1 MKIGVLTGGG
11 DCAGLNAAIRGVVAK
26 AEEYGFEVVGIE
38 RGWKGLVETS
48 AVKLSYDKVADIVG
62 VGGTIILTSR
72 TNPFKIDG
80 GPEKVIQSMKKL
92 GLDSLVAIGGNDTLG
107 VAYKLSK
114 MGVKVVGVPK
124 TMDNDLSSTDF
135 TFGFDSAVNVAV
147 EAIDRVKTTGL
158 SHERVIVVEVMG
170 RDAGWVAA
178 YAGIA
183 SGAHIVLVPEKP
195 FDIAEVCKTLTRR
208 AKQGKM
214 FSLVVVAEG
223 AKPKGTGERST
234 KGGGAVD
241 AFGNPILGG
250 VGQLVAQ
257 EIEKRTGLET
267 REVVLGHVVR
277 GGAPSAYD
285 RVLATRFGVT
295 AAELVKQGKFGT
307 MVALKGNEVVPV
319 KLGGALAQKLIDDDL
334 FEVANSFSDSG

>member
-11 DCAGLNAAIRGVVAK
+11 DCAGLNATIRGLVARS
-26 AEEYGFEVVGIE
+26 EEYGFEVVGIE
-38 RGWKGLVETS
+38 RGWKGLIEPMGKKITYGMVDE
-48 AVKLSYDKVADIVG
+48 LVG
-62 VGGTIILTSR
+62 VGGTFILTSR
-72 TNPFKIDG
+72 TNPFKIEG
-80 GPEKVIQSMKKL
+80 GPEKVVQSIKKL
-92 GLDSLVAIGGNDTLG
+92 GLDALVAIGGNDTLG
-107 VAYKLSK
+107 VAHKLSQ
-114 MGVKVVGVPK
+114 MGIKVVGVPK

-147 EAIDRVKTTGL
+147 ECIDRVKTTGM

-183 SGAHIVLVPEKP
+183 SGAHVVLLPEKP
-195 FDIAEVCKTLTRR
+195 FDIAEVCKTVKKRWN
-208 AKQGKM
+208 AGKR

-223 AKPKGTGERST
+223 AKAKGTKVT
-234 KGGGAVD
+234 KGGAVD

-250 VGQLVAQ
+250 VGELVAK

-267 REVVLGHVVR
+267 REVVLGHIIR

-285 RVLATRFGVT
+285 RVLATRFGV
-295 AAELVKQGKFGT
+295 AAADMVKTGNFGM
-307 MVALKGNEVVPV
+307 MVALKGNKVVPV
-319 KLGGALAQKLIDDDL
+319 KIGGALAQKLVDTELYSI
-334 FEVANSFSDSG
+334 ANSFSGVG

>member
-11 DCAGLNAAIRGVVAK
+11 DCAGLNATIRGVVAR
-26 AEEYGFEVVGIE
+26 AEEYGWDVVGIQ
-38 RGWKGLVETS
+38 RGWKGLIEADGKKITYEDVEE
-48 AVKLSYDKVADIVG
+48 LVG
-62 VGGTIILTSR
+62 VGGTFILTSR
-72 TNPFKIDG
+72 TNPFKMDG
-80 GPEKVIQSMKKL
+80 GPEKVVASLKKL
-92 GLDSLVAIGGNDTLG
+92 GVDALVAIGGNDTLG
-107 VAYKLSK
+107 VAHKLSE
-114 MGVKVVGVPK
+114 MGIKVVGVPK

-147 EAIDRVKTTGL
+147 ECIDRVKTTGM

-183 SGAHIVLVPEKP
+183 SGAHVVLLPETP
-195 FDIAEVCKTLTRR
+195 FDIAEVCKTITKRW
-208 AKQGKM
+208 KSGKR

-223 AKPKGTGERST
+223 AKAKGTKVT
-234 KGGGAVD
+234 KGAAVD

-250 VGQLVAQ
+250 VGQLVAK

-267 REVVLGHVVR
+267 REVVLGHIVR

-285 RVLATRFGVT
+285 RVLATRFGVA
-295 AAELVKQGKFGT
+295 AAELVKQGKFGM

-319 KLGGALAQKLIDDDL
+319 KIGGALAQKLVDTRLYSI
-334 FEVANSFSDSG
+334 ANSFSGVG

>member
-11 DCAGLNAAIRGVVAK
+11 DCAGLNATIRGVVAR
-26 AEEYGFEVVGIE
+26 AEEYGYDVVGIE
-38 RGWKGLVETS
+38 RGWKGLIDGT
-48 AVKLSYDKVADIVG
+48 ATKLSYDNVEDLVG
-62 VGGTIILTSR
+62 VGGTVILTSR
-72 TNPFKIDG
+72 TNPFKIEG
-80 GPEKVIQSMKKL
+80 GPEKVAKNIKKL
-92 GLDSLVAIGGNDTLG
+92 GLDCLVAIGGNDTLG
-107 VAYKLSK
+107 VAHKLHK
-114 MGVKVVGVPK
+114 MGIKVVGVPK

-135 TFGFDSAVNVAV
+135 TFGFDSAVNVAM
-147 EAIDRVKTTGL
+147 ECIDRVKTTGM

-183 SGAHIVLVPEKP
+183 CGAHVVLIPEKP
-195 FDIAEVCKTLTRR
+195 FDIAEVCATLKKRH
-208 AKQGKM
+208 KEGKN

-223 AKPKGTGERST
+223 AKAKGAEERST
-234 KGGGAVD
+234 KGTAVD

-250 VGQLVAQ
+250 VGQSIAQ

-267 REVVLGHVVR
+267 RDVVLGHVVR

-285 RVLATRFGVT
+285 RVLATRFGVK
-295 AAELVKQGKFGT
+295 AADMVKQGKFGM

-319 KLGGALAQKLIDDDL
+319 EIGTALAQKLVDDDL
-334 FEVANSFSDSG
+334 YSIANSFSGV

>member
-11 DCAGLNAAIRGVVAK
+11 DCAGLNATIRGVVAR
-26 AEEYGFEVVGIE
+26 AEGYGFEVVGIE
-38 RGWKGLVETS
+38 RGWKGLIEPT
-48 AVKLSYDKVADIVG
+48 ATKLAYDKVDELVG
-62 VGGTIILTSR
+62 VGGTFILTSR

-80 GPEKVIQSMKKL
+80 GPEKVLQSMKKL
-92 GLDSLVAIGGNDTLG
+92 GLDCLVAIGGNDTLG
-107 VAYKLSK
+107 VAHKLSQ

-135 TFGFDSAVNVAV
+135 TFGFDSAVNVAM
-147 EAIDRVKTTGL
+147 ECIDRVKTTGM

-183 SGAHIVLVPEKP
+183 SGAHVVLIPEKP
-195 FDIAEVCKTLTRR
+195 FDIAEVCSTLTKRWKRGRR
-208 AKQGKM
+208 

-223 AKPKGTGERST
+223 AKAKGTEKST
-234 KGGGAVD
+234 KGAAVD

-250 VGQLVAQ
+250 VGQLIAQ

-285 RVLATRFGVT
+285 RVLATRFGVC
-295 AAELVKQGKFGT
+295 AADMVKQGKFGM
-307 MVALKGNEVVPV
+307 MVALKGNKVVPV
-319 KLGGALAQKLIDDDL
+319 KLGGALAQKLVDDEL
-334 FEVANSFSDSG
+334 HGIANSFSGTR

>member
-11 DCAGLNAAIRGVVAK
+11 DCAGLNATIRGVVAR
-26 AEEYGFEVVGIE
+26 AEEYGYEVMGIE
-38 RGWKGLVETS
+38 RGWKGLIETK
-48 AVKLSYDKVADIVG
+48 ATKLTYDKVDELVG
-62 VGGTIILTSR
+62 VGGTFILTSR
-72 TNPFKIDG
+72 TNPFKMDG
-80 GPEKVIQSMKKL
+80 GPEKVLQSIKKL
-92 GLDSLVAIGGNDTLG
+92 GLDCLVAIGGNDTLG
-107 VAYKLSK
+107 VAHKLSRL
-114 MGVKVVGVPK
+114 GVKVVGVPK

-135 TFGFDSAVNVAV
+135 TFGFDSAVNVAM
-147 EAIDRVKTTGL
+147 ECIDRVKTTGM

-183 SGAHIVLVPEKP
+183 CGAHVVLIPEKP
-195 FDIAEVCKTLTRR
+195 VDIADVCKTLKKRWKSGHR
-208 AKQGKM
+208 

-223 AKPKGTGERST
+223 ARVKGGKKKST
-234 KGGGAVD
+234 KGTAVD

-250 VGQLVAQ
+250 VGQLIAQ

-285 RVLATRFGVT
+285 RVLATRFGV
-295 AAELVKQGKFGT
+295 AAADLVKKGNFGM
-307 MVALKGNEVVPV
+307 MVALKGNRVVPV
-319 KLGGALAQKLIDDDL
+319 KIGGALAQKLVDDDL
-334 FEVANSFSDSG
+334 YSIANSFAGAG

>member
-11 DCAGLNAAIRGVVAK
+11 DCAGLNATIRGVVAR
-26 AEEYGFEVVGIE
+26 AEEHGFEVVGIQ
-38 RGWKGLVETS
+38 RGWKGLIEPAAT
-48 AVKLSYDKVADIVG
+48 KLSYDTVDELVG
-62 VGGTIILTSR
+62 VGGTFILTSR
-72 TNPFKIDG
+72 TNPFKMEG
-80 GPEKVIQSMKKL
+80 GPEKVVQSMKKL
-92 GLDSLVAIGGNDTLG
+92 GLDCLVAIGGNDTLG
-107 VAYKLSK
+107 VAHKLSE

-135 TFGFDSAVNVAV
+135 TFGFDSAVNVAM
-147 EAIDRVKTTGL
+147 ECIDRVKTTGM

-183 SGAHIVLVPEKP
+183 CGAHAVLIPEKP
-195 FDIAEVCKTLTRR
+195 FDIAEVCAKLTKRWKSGRR
-208 AKQGKM
+208 

-223 AKPKGTGERST
+223 AKAKGAKKST
-234 KGGGAVD
+234 KGEALD

-250 VGQLVAQ
+250 VGQMIAQ

-285 RVLATRFGVT
+285 RVLATRFGVA
-295 AAELVKQGKFGT
+295 AAEMVKQGKWGM
-307 MVALKGNEVVPV
+307 MVALKGNKVVPV
-319 KLGGALAQKLIDDDL
+319 EIGGALAQKLVDDDL
-334 FEVANSFSDSG
+334 HSIANSFSGVR

>member
-11 DCAGLNAAIRGVVAK
+11 DCAGLNATIRGLVAR
-26 AEEYGFEVVGIE
+26 AEGYGFEVVGIE
-38 RGWKGLVETS
+38 RGWKGLIEPKGS
-48 AVKLSYDKVADIVG
+48 KISYEMVSELVG
-62 VGGTIILTSR
+62 VGGTFILTSR
-72 TNPFKIDG
+72 TNPFKIEG
-80 GPEKVIQSMKKL
+80 GPEKVVQSIKKL
-92 GLDSLVAIGGNDTLG
+92 GLDCLVAIGGNDTLG
-107 VAYKLSK
+107 VAHKLSQ

-147 EAIDRVKTTGL
+147 DCIDRVKTTGM

-183 SGAHIVLVPEKP
+183 SGAHVVLLPENP
-195 FDIAEVCKTLTRR
+195 FDIADVCKTLKKRWD
-208 AKQGKM
+208 AGHK

-223 AKPKGTGERST
+223 AKAKGTKVT
-234 KGGGAVD
+234 KDAAVD

-250 VGQLVAQ
+250 VGQLVAK

-267 REVVLGHVVR
+267 REVVLGHIIR

-285 RVLATRFGVT
+285 RVLATRFGV
-295 AAELVKQGKFGT
+295 AAADMVKKGDFGM
-307 MVALKGNEVVPV
+307 MVALRGNKVVPV
-319 KLGGALAQKLIDDDL
+319 KIGGALAQKLVDTNLYSIS
-334 FEVANSFSDSG
+334 NSFSGVR

>member
-11 DCAGLNAAIRGVVAK
+11 DCAGLNATIRGVVAR
-26 AEEYGFEVVGIE
+26 AEEYGCEVVGIE
-38 RGWKGLVETS
+38 RGWKGLIEPAAT
-48 AVKLSYDKVADIVG
+48 KLTYDKVEELVG
-62 VGGTIILTSR
+62 VGGTLILTSR
-72 TNPFKIDG
+72 TNPFKMEG
-80 GPEKVIQSMKKL
+80 GPEKVVQSIKKL
-92 GLDSLVAIGGNDTLG
+92 GLDCLVAIGGNDTLG

-114 MGVKVVGVPK
+114 MGIKVVGVPK

-135 TFGFDSAVNVAV
+135 TFGFDSAVNVAM
-147 EAIDRVKTTGL
+147 EGIDRVKTTGM

-183 SGAHIVLVPEKP
+183 SGAHVVLIPEKP
-195 FDIAEVCKTLTRR
+195 FDIADVCKSLTKRWKTGHR
-208 AKQGKM
+208 

-223 AKPKGTGERST
+223 AKARGAQEKST
-234 KGGGAVD
+234 KGAAVD

-250 VGQLVAQ
+250 VGQLIAQ

-277 GGAPSAYD
+277 GGAPSACD
-285 RVLATRFGVT
+285 RVLATGFGV
-295 AAELVKQGKFGT
+295 AAADLVKQGNFGM
-307 MVALKGNEVVPV
+307 MVALKGNRVVPV
-319 KLGGALAQKLIDDDL
+319 KIGGALAQKLVDDDL
-334 FEVANSFSDSG
+334 YSIANSFSGVR

>member
-11 DCAGLNAAIRGVVAK
+11 DCAGLNATIRGVVAR

-38 RGWKGLVETS
+38 RGWKGLIEPAAT
-48 AVKLSYDKVADIVG
+48 KLTYDKVDELVG
-62 VGGTIILTSR
+62 VGGTFILTSR
-72 TNPFKIDG
+72 TNPFKMDG
-80 GPEKVIQSMKKL
+80 GPEKVVKSIKKL
-92 GLDSLVAIGGNDTLG
+92 GLDCLVAIGGNDTLG
-107 VAYKLSK
+107 VAHKLSRL
-114 MGVKVVGVPK
+114 GIKVVGVPK

-135 TFGFDSAVNVAV
+135 TFGFDSAVNVAM
-147 EAIDRVKTTGL
+147 ECIDRVKTTGM

-178 YAGIA
+178 YSGIA
-183 SGAHIVLVPEKP
+183 CGAHVVLIPEKP
-195 FDIAEVCKTLTRR
+195 FDIAEVCNTLTKR
-208 AKQGKM
+208 AKKGHK

-223 AKPKGTGERST
+223 AKAKGAKVT
-234 KGGGAVD
+234 KGAALD

-250 VGQLVAQ
+250 VGQLIAQ

-285 RVLATRFGVT
+285 RVLATRFGV
-295 AAELVKQGKFGT
+295 AAADMVKHGKFGM
-307 MVALKGNEVVPV
+307 MVALKGNDVVPV
-319 KLGGALAQKLIDDDL
+319 EIGGALAQKLVEDDL
-334 FEVANSFSDSG
+334 YSIANSFSGVR

>member
-1 MKIGVLTGGG
+1 MRIGVLTGGG
-11 DCAGLNAAIRGVVAK
+11 DCAGLNATIRGVVNR
-26 AEEYGFEVVGIE
+26 AEEYGWEVIGIQ
-38 RGWKGLVETS
+38 RGWKGLI
-48 AVKLSYDKVADIVG
+48 DADGKRITYGDVDELVG
-62 VGGTIILTSR
+62 VGGTFILTSR
-72 TNPFKIDG
+72 TNPFKMDG
-80 GPEKVIQSMKKL
+80 GPEKVVAGLKKL
-92 GLDSLVAIGGNDTLG
+92 GIDALVAIGGNDTLG
-107 VAYKLSK
+107 VAHKLHE

-147 EAIDRVKTTGL
+147 ECIDRVKTTGM

-183 SGAHIVLVPEKP
+183 TGAHAVLIPERP
-195 FDIAEVCKTLTRR
+195 FDIAAICKMLKKRWSSGHR
-208 AKQGKM
+208 

-223 AKPKGTGERST
+223 AKAKGADKAT
-234 KGGGAVD
+234 KGSAVD

-250 VGQLVAQ
+250 IGQSVAQ

-285 RVLATRFGVT
+285 RVLATRFGIK
-295 AAELVKQGKFGT
+295 AAEMVKAGDYGK

-319 KLGGALAQKLIDDDL
+319 KLGGALAQKLVQEDL
-334 FEVANSFSDSG
+334 YRISNSFSGV

>member
-1 MKIGVLTGGG
+1 M
-11 DCAGLNAAIRGVVAK
+11 NATIRGLVAR

-38 RGWKGLVETS
+38 RGWKGLLEGRARKLAYDDVED
-48 AVKLSYDKVADIVG
+48 LVG
-62 VGGTIILTSR
+62 VGGTVILTSR
-72 TNPFKIDG
+72 TNPFKVEG
-80 GPEKVIQSMKKL
+80 GPEKVVQNIKKL
-92 GLDSLVAIGGNDTLG
+92 GLDCLVAIGGNDTLG
-107 VAYKLSK
+107 VADKLSK

-135 TFGFDSAVNVAV
+135 TFGFDSAVNVAM
-147 EAIDRVKTTGL
+147 ESIDRVKTTGK

-183 SGAHIVLVPEKP
+183 CGAHVVLIPEKP
-195 FDIAEVCKTLTRR
+195 FEIAEVCETLKKRNAMGET
-208 AKQGKM
+208 

-223 AKPKGTGERST
+223 AGPKGTAERST
-234 KGGGAVD
+234 KGAAVD

-250 VGQLVAQ
+250 VGQSVAQ

-277 GGAPSAYD
+277 GGPPSAYD
-285 RVLATRFGVT
+285 RVLATRFGVS
-295 AAELVKQGKFGT
+295 AADLVKKGNFGM
-307 MVALKGNEVVPV
+307 MVALKGNKVVPV
-319 KLGGALAQKLIDDDL
+319 KIGGALAQKLVDDDL
-334 FEVANSFSDSG
+334 YSIANSFSGVS

>member
-11 DCAGLNAAIRGVVAK
+11 DCAGLNATIRGVVAR
-26 AEEYGFEVVGIE
+26 AEEYGYEVVGIE
-38 RGWKGLVETS
+38 RGWKGLIEPS
-48 AVKLSYDKVADIVG
+48 AVKLSYDKVDELVG
-62 VGGTIILTSR
+62 VGGTFILTSR
-72 TNPFKIDG
+72 TNPFKMDG
-80 GPEKVIQSMKKL
+80 GPEKVVQSIKKL
-92 GLDSLVAIGGNDTLG
+92 GLDCLIAIGGNDTLG
-107 VAYKLSK
+107 VAHKLSRL
-114 MGVKVVGVPK
+114 GIKVVGVPK

-135 TFGFDSAVNVAV
+135 TFGFDSAVNVAM
-147 EAIDRVKTTGL
+147 ECIDRVKTTGM

-183 SGAHIVLVPEKP
+183 CGAHVVLIPEKP
-195 FDIAEVCKTLTRR
+195 FDIAEVCKTLTKR
-208 AKQGKM
+208 AKKGHK

-223 AKPKGTGERST
+223 AKAKGTKVT
-234 KGGGAVD
+234 KGTAVD

-250 VGQLVAQ
+250 VGQLIAQ

-285 RVLATRFGVT
+285 RVLATRFGV
-295 AAELVKQGKFGT
+295 AAADMVKQGKFGK
-307 MVALKGNEVVPV
+307 MVALKGNKVVPV
-319 KLGGALAQKLIDDDL
+319 EIGGALEQKLVDDDL
-334 FEVANSFSDSG
+334 FAIANSFSGVR

>member
-11 DCAGLNAAIRGVVAK
+11 DCAGLNATIRGLVAR
-26 AEEYGFEVVGIE
+26 AEEYGFEVMGIE
-38 RGWKGLVETS
+38 RGWKGLIEPKAT
-48 AVKLSYDKVADIVG
+48 KISYDMVDELVG
-62 VGGTIILTSR
+62 VGGTFILTSR
-72 TNPFKIDG
+72 TNPFKIEG
-80 GPEKVIQSMKKL
+80 GPEKVVQSIKKL
-92 GLDSLVAIGGNDTLG
+92 GLDCLVAIGGNDTLG
-107 VAYKLSK
+107 VAHKLSQ
-114 MGVKVVGVPK
+114 MGIKVVGVPK

-147 EAIDRVKTTGL
+147 ECIDRVKTTGK

-183 SGAHIVLVPEKP
+183 SGAHIVLLPEMP
-195 FDIAEVCKTLTRR
+195 YDIAGVCKTLKKRWNEGHR
-208 AKQGKM
+208 

-223 AKPKGTGERST
+223 AKAKGTKVT
-234 KGGGAVD
+234 KGAAVD

-250 VGQLVAQ
+250 VGQLIAK

-267 REVVLGHVVR
+267 REVVLGHIIR

-285 RVLATRFGVT
+285 RVLATRFGV
-295 AAELVKQGKFGT
+295 AAADMVKKGKFGM
-307 MVALKGNEVVPV
+307 MVALKGNDVVPV
-319 KLGGALAQKLIDDDL
+319 KIGGALAQKLVDAHLYSI
-334 FEVANSFSDSG
+334 ANSFSGVR

>member
-11 DCAGLNAAIRGVVAK
+11 DCAGLNATIRGLVAR
-26 AEEYGFEVVGIE
+26 AEKYGFEVVGIE
-38 RGWKGLVETS
+38 RGWKGLIEPKAT
-48 AVKLSYDKVADIVG
+48 KISYEMVDELVG
-62 VGGTIILTSR
+62 VGGTFILTSR
-72 TNPFKIDG
+72 TNPFKIEG
-80 GPEKVIQSMKKL
+80 GPEKVVQSIKKL
-92 GLDSLVAIGGNDTLG
+92 GLDCLVAIGGNDTLG
-107 VAYKLSK
+107 VAHKLSQ
-114 MGVKVVGVPK
+114 MGIKVVGVPK

-147 EAIDRVKTTGL
+147 ECIDRVKTTGM

-183 SGAHIVLVPEKP
+183 SGAHVVLLPEMP
-195 FDIAEVCKTLTRR
+195 YDIADVCKTLKKRW
-208 AKQGKM
+208 KEGHK

-223 AKPKGTGERST
+223 AKAKGTKVT
-234 KGGGAVD
+234 KGGTAD

-250 VGQLVAQ
+250 VGQLVAK

-267 REVVLGHVVR
+267 REVVLGHIIR

-285 RVLATRFGVT
+285 RVLATRFGV
-295 AAELVKQGKFGT
+295 AAADMVKKGNFGM
-307 MVALKGNEVVPV
+307 MVALKGNSVVPV
-319 KLGGALAQKLIDDDL
+319 KIGGALAQKLVDTQLYSI
-334 FEVANSFSDSG
+334 ANSFSGVR

>member
-11 DCAGLNAAIRGVVAK
+11 DCAGLNATIRGLVAR
-26 AEEYGFEVVGIE
+26 AEEYGFEVIGIE
-38 RGWKGLVETS
+38 RGWKGLIEPKAAKIT
-48 AVKLSYDKVADIVG
+48 YDTVAELVA
-62 VGGTIILTSR
+62 VGGTFILTSR
-72 TNPFKIDG
+72 TNPFKIEG
-80 GPEKVIQSMKKL
+80 GPEKVVKSIKTL
-92 GLDSLVAIGGNDTLG
+92 GLDCLVAIGGNDTLG
-107 VAYKLSK
+107 VADRLSK

-147 EAIDRVKTTGL
+147 ESIDRVKTTGM

-183 SGAHIVLVPEKP
+183 SGAHVVLIPEKP
-195 FDIAEVCKTLTRR
+195 YDIAEVCKTITTRW
-208 AKQGKM
+208 KKGKR
-214 FSLVVVAEG
+214 FSLVLVAEG
-223 AKPKGTGERST
+223 AKEKGAQEKST
-234 KGGGAVD
+234 KGGALD

-250 VGQLVAQ
+250 VGERVAK

-267 REVVLGHVVR
+267 REVVLGHIIR

-285 RVLATRFGVT
+285 RVLATRFGY
-295 AAELVKQGKFGT
+295 AAADMVKNGDFGM
-307 MVALKGNEVVPV
+307 MVALKGNKVVPV
-319 KLGGALAQKLIDDDL
+319 KIGGALAQKLVDTNLYSI
-334 FEVANSFSDSG
+334 ANSFSGVR

>member
-11 DCAGLNAAIRGVVAK
+11 DCAGLNATIRGLVAR
-26 AEEYGFEVVGIE
+26 AEGYGFEVVGIE
-38 RGWKGLVETS
+38 RGWKGLIEPKGTKITYEMVSE
-48 AVKLSYDKVADIVG
+48 LVG
-62 VGGTIILTSR
+62 VGGTFILTSR

-80 GPEKVIQSMKKL
+80 GPEKVVQSIKKL
-92 GLDSLVAIGGNDTLG
+92 GLDCLVAIGGNDTLG
-107 VAYKLSK
+107 VAHKLSQ
-114 MGVKVVGVPK
+114 MGVKVIGVPK

-147 EAIDRVKTTGL
+147 DSIDRVKTTGM

-183 SGAHIVLVPEKP
+183 SGAHVVLLPENP
-195 FDIAEVCKTLTRR
+195 FDIADVCKTLKKRWD
-208 AKQGKM
+208 AGHK

-223 AKPKGTGERST
+223 AKAKGTKVT
-234 KGGGAVD
+234 KDATLD

-250 VGQLVAQ
+250 VGQLVAK

-267 REVVLGHVVR
+267 REVVLGHIIR

-285 RVLATRFGVT
+285 RVLATRFGVA
-295 AAELVKQGKFGT
+295 AAEMVKKGDFGM
-307 MVALKGNEVVPV
+307 MVALKGNKVVSV
-319 KLGGALAQKLIDDDL
+319 KIGGALAQKLVDTNLYSIS
-334 FEVANSFSDSG
+334 NSFSGVR

>member
-11 DCAGLNAAIRGVVAK
+11 DCAGLNATIRGVVAR
-26 AEEYGFEVVGIE
+26 AEGYGFEVVGIE
-38 RGWKGLVETS
+38 RGWKGLIEPT
-48 AVKLSYDKVADIVG
+48 ATKLTYDKVDELVG
-62 VGGTIILTSR
+62 VGGTFILTSR

-80 GPEKVIQSMKKL
+80 GPEKVLQSMKKL
-92 GLDSLVAIGGNDTLG
+92 GLDCLVAIGGNDTLG
-107 VAYKLSK
+107 VAHKLSQ

-135 TFGFDSAVNVAV
+135 TFGFDSAVNVAM
-147 EAIDRVKTTGL
+147 ECIDRVKTTGM

-183 SGAHIVLVPEKP
+183 SGAHVVLIPEKP
-195 FDIAEVCKTLTRR
+195 FDIAEVCSTLTKRWKR
-208 AKQGKM
+208 GHR

-223 AKPKGTGERST
+223 AKAKGTEKST
-234 KGGGAVD
+234 KGAAVD

-250 VGQLVAQ
+250 VGQFIAQ

-285 RVLATRFGVT
+285 RVLATRFGVC
-295 AAELVKQGKFGT
+295 AADMVEQGKFGM
-307 MVALKGNEVVPV
+307 MVALKGNKVVPV
-319 KLGGALAQKLIDDDL
+319 KLGGALAQKLVDDEL
-334 FEVANSFSDSG
+334 HGIANSFSGTR